1 MAGRQGTLAGRER
14 QKNRTRRELVAAA
27 AELIRSGTAPS
38 VADVAAAAEV
48 SRATAYRYFPTQ
60 ELLLAE
66 VALFAAGGPL
76 FEAGDTDGLSTAEA
90 VGRLARRVGEW
101 AYDNEHALRVFLRLS
116 LDPATGVR
124 RPAHRVGWIADVL
137 APVRGQLDRQAYA
150 RLSAGLTLLL
160 GIDPIVALTDIA
172 RVSRV
177 RGLDT
182 LEWSARVMVEA
193 ALRGTVRP

>member
-1 MAGRQGTLAGRER
+1 MAGRQETLAGRER
-14 QKNRTRRELVAAA
+14 QKNRTRRELIAAA
-27 AELIRSGTAPS
+27 AELVRSGATPS

-76 FEAGDTDGLSTAEA
+76 FEPGDTDGLSTAEA

-101 AYDNEHALRVFLRLS
+101 AYDNEQALRVFLRLS

-172 RVSRV
+172 RVSRA

-182 LEWSARVMVEA
+182 LEWSARVMFEA
-193 ALRGTVRP
+193 ALRGTVRT